1 MRTIVTTIL
10 LASFSILYSNDFSV
24 KSKRIYNTN
33 KDNIVEVIT
42 NNGYGTGFYYNNN
55 KIIITALHLVAG
67 AKQISVETKDGR
79 FEIEK
84 VYRMKDDLDIA
95 ILVLENKDNSNKVS
109 YNVASSK
116 ILDPVLLISNPMGL
130 KKTVTTGYITN
141 IIKTDTGHFYVANAY
156 ASLGSSGGPVFNLN
170 GSLIGVQ
177 TAYYDKKHQ
186 HIIPFTIIK
195 NNFNSLVELQK
206 RFGRYHV
213 EGSRDLPWIAR
224 IFEHG
229 VQILKNTNSK

>member
-42 NNGYGTGFYYNNN
+42 NNGYGTGFYYNNK

-84 VYRMKDDLDIA
+84 IYRMKDDLDIA

-195 NNFNSLVELQK
+195 NNLNHLIQVQKLFGKYRVE
-206 RFGRYHV
+206 H
-213 EGSRDLPWIAR
+213 SRDLPWIAR